1 MVDAYGM
8 YYRLIIT
15 LEVKLNVLFT
25 PSLISVVVVV
35 SPCEKSDD
43 DDSL

>member
-25 PSLISVVVVV
+25 PSLIPVVVFLLL
-35 SPCEKSDD
+35 KTDD
-43 DDSL
+43 DDS

>member
-35 SPCEKSDD
+35 VVFPS
-43 DDSL
+43 